1 MKEYKAGAYL
11 RLSKEDD
18 NPNNSISAQREIIL
32 NYAKKN
38 NFNVVK
44 EYVDNG
50 WSGILDSRPALN
62 EMILDILKNKIDMLI
77 VKDLSRL
84 TRDKNKTGYYTEILF
99 PDNDVRFIA
108 INDYIDS
115 GERYEIDDTIMLK
128 GIINQSYLKDVSKKI
143 KSVIRNKKEEGKFVQ
158 HYTPYGYKKDEN
170 DKYKLIIDDKVA
182 YNIKLIF
189 KMYLEGFSQ
198 GQIAKELTRRGE
210 NTPKKYKGQNV
221 KINEWRNDTISRIL
235 KDLTYKGALVLNK
248 YEIDYMTKK
257 TFKTPKKDWIIK
269 EDTHEAIIDKE
280 TFNKVQEMLENKFV
294 KPNQKYNYLLKDLV
308 YCKNCG
314 AKMQYK
320 SRARTKIHNK
330 KLKNPQLCWYFK
342 CRMVYRF
349 PSVCDKGY
357 TISEKTLNEIVI
369 SALNKRLSI
378 FKFDGKL
385 DEIIFKYKK
394 NDDDYINEL
403 RLQNQKLRTENDIR
417 VLYNQ
422 KLEQN
427 IDIKKFKEK
436 YEILK
441 TKEKEIESK
450 IQELKEKNKD
460 KISVQK
466 LVSIIK
472 EFKSAENFNNETM
485 KQLINKVEISEDKT
499 VSIVFKF

>member
-18 NPNNSISAQREIIL
+18 NPNNSITAQREIIL

-128 GIINQSYLKDVSKKI
+128 GIINQSYLKDVSQKI

-158 HYTPYGYKKDEN
+158 HYTPYGYKKDKN
-170 DKYKLIIDDKVA
+170 DKYKIIIDDKVA

-198 GQIAKELTRRGE
+198 GQIAKELTKRGE
-210 NTPKKYKGQNV
+210 YTPKKYKGQKG

-235 KDLTYKGALVLNK
+235 KDPTYKGALVLNK
-248 YEIDYMTKK
+248 YETDYMTKK
-257 TFKTPKKDWIIK
+257 ISKTPRKDWIIK
-269 EDTHEAIIDKE
+269 EDTHEAIIDKAD
-280 TFNKVQEMLENKFV
+280 FNKVQEMLENKFM

-320 SRARTKIHNK
+320 SRARTKIHKK
-330 KLKNPQLCWYFK
+330 KLKNPQLCWYYK
-342 CRMVYRF
+342 CRMLYRF
-349 PSVCDKGY
+349 PSICDRGY
-357 TISEKTLNEIVI
+357 TISEKALNEIVI
-369 SALNKRLSI
+369 SSLNKRLSI
-378 FKFDGKL
+378 FKFDGKI
-385 DEIIFKYKK
+385 DEIINEYKK
-394 NDDDYINEL
+394 NDDNYKNEL
-403 RLQNQKLRTENDIR
+403 KLQNQKLRTENDIR

-427 IDIKKFKEK
+427 ISTQEFKEK

-441 TKEKEIESK
+441 TKEKEIENK
-450 IQELKEKNKD
+450 IKELKEKNKD
-460 KISVQK
+460 KISAQK
-466 LVSIIK
+466 LVSIVK
-472 EFKSAENFNNETM
+472 EFKNAKNFDNKTM
-485 KQLINKVEISEDKT
+485 KQLINKVEIGEDKT
-499 VSIVFKF
+499 VSIIFNF